1 MSLSF
6 AHAAASAIR
15 DTADTASLSP
25 LESGVAV
32 EHADV
37 VLVGNALD
45 GLGGDDGLDDIFF
58 SGEASKLGIAC
69 HEVVEE
75 YHDYLVAVD
84 KAVFA
89 LGITDDA
96 SDTVGIGVG
105 CHYEV
110 GTYFFCLCD
119 GHCHCGRLFGVWRHY
134 GGEVA

>member
-1 MSLSF
+1 MVSVVTMVLTIYSF
-6 AHAAASAIR
+6 
-15 DTADTASLSP
+15 P
-25 LESGVAV
+25 
-32 EHADV
+32 
-37 VLVGNALD
+37 
-45 GLGGDDGLDDIFF
+45 
-58 SGEASKLGIAC
+58 GEASKLGIAC

-119 GHCHCGRLFGVWRHY
+119 GHCHCGRLFGGLATLRWGSRLMVHPALGRGLCW
-134 GGEVA
+134 